1 MSAFGPKETCQT
13 RQSMSAYRGKAD
25 VAQTSGKADASN
37 VAVVAAAP
45 FGGSSRRVIDATD
58 AHVLLHY
65 LLGVARTDLAHQ
77 RRVHVVQL
85 RRRMESNFWCTWFP
99 ARRDPSAARGLRDAW
114 HRDVEGFGNLS
125 VAFDPVAVGVLGDN
139 ALDHRLAFLLGKVR
153 AKLAHQ

>member
-1 MSAFGPKETCQT
+1 MSAFGPKEICLT

-58 AHVLLHY
+58 AHVLLHH

-85 RRRMESNFWCTWFP
+85 RRRMESNFWRTSLAAW
-99 ARRDPSAARGLRDAW
+99 RDPGVTRDLRDAR
-114 HRDVEGFGNLS
+114 HRDVKGFGNLP

-139 ALDHRLAFLLGKVR
+139 ALEHRLAFLLGKVR
-153 AKLAHQ
+153 AELTHQ